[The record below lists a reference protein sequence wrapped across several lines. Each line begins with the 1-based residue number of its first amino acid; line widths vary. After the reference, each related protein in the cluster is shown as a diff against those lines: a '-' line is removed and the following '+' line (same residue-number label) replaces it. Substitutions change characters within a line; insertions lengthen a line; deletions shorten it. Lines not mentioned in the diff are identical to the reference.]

1 MKIKLLVAA
10 AATVVASSA
19 MAQSAFEGFYG
30 QLGTGYESNST
41 TTGAYTTNNP
51 NQTWGV
57 SNQNFSG
64 APIVLGAGYNYSVAP
79 KWLIGLGADYS
90 FLPQTSSTFNGT
102 NPTGS
107 TSGTTSGALTGAS
120 YKVSNRYNIFLTP
133 GYEIDKDKLVYLK
146 AGYSSVSLTNTY
158 PTRYVDNGNAANNMP
173 LSAGTQSKTL
183 NGYILG
189 LGYKQMVTSNIY
201 GFAEGNYMSYSK
213 ANFSTTSAGTT
224 FTTNPGLS
232 SYTLLVGLGYK
243 F

>member
-1 MKIKLLVAA
+1 MKIKLFVAA
-10 AATVVASSA
+10 AATVVTSSV
-19 MAQSAFEGFYG
+19 MAQSAFQGFYG

-41 TTGAYTTNNP
+41 TSGNITTKDTNP
-51 NQTWGV
+51 TWAV

-64 APIVLGAGYNYSVAP
+64 APIVLGAGYNYSFAP

-90 FLPQTSSTFNGT
+90 FLPQTSSTYSAT
-102 NPTGS
+102 NPSNGSNGAGGQLTGS
-107 TSGTTSGALTGAS
+107 S

-146 AGYSSVSLTNTY
+146 AGYSSVSLTNTF
-158 PTRYVDNGNAANNMP
+158 PTRYVDNGNAASNSAI
-173 LSAGTQSKTL
+173 SAGTQSKTL

-213 ANFSTTSAGTT
+213 ANFSTTTGTSSLT
-224 FTTNPGLS
+224 SNPGLS

>member
-1 MKIKLLVAA
+1 MKIKLFVAA

-41 TTGAYTTNNP
+41 TNGAYTTNNP
-51 NQTWGV
+51 NQTWGA

-64 APIVLGAGYNYSVAP
+64 APIVLGAGYNYSFAP

-90 FLPQTSSTFNGT
+90 FLPQTSSTYNAT
-102 NPTGS
+102 SPNGS
-107 TSGTTSGALTGAS
+107 TNGATSGALTGAS

-133 GYEIDKDKLVYLK
+133 GYEIDKGKLVYLK
-146 AGYSSVSLTNTY
+146 AGYSSVSLTNNN
-158 PTRYVDNGNAANNMP
+158 PTRYVDNGDASQNAAI
-173 LSAGTQSKTL
+173 SAGTQSKTL

-213 ANFSTTSAGTT
+213 ANFSTKSAGTT